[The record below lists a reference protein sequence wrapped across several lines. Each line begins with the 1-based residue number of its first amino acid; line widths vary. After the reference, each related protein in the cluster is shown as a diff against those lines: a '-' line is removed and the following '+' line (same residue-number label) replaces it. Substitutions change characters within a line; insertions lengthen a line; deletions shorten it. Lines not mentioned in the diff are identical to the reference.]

1 MKTKNLAVIVSGVAV
16 GVIGV
21 SSAHQQY
28 TKGHIAKNKNLTVKN
43 NIVLMKVSHQ
53 ESAQSSFVDY
63 VSSKENR
70 DKAWDEALDLHN
82 EIKTN
87 NCVFYMSSILR
98 GMGYDVPD
106 YIGYTTYFSDWLA
119 QNGWHKE
126 YNLNNIKP
134 GDIAFSGETHVVM
147 FLSWA
152 NKAKGIAN
160 VNDEQVV
167 AYNNG
172 LSYQRNIV
180 HGAVD
185 DGYIP
190 GEGNESSYMRTTYYM
205 TRDDNSV
212 ASDNLIGQTT
222 INSAIG
228 YLNFRRGN
236 SLDYSV
242 ISKIPTGTQVD
253 VLERKGEWYKVK
265 YDGNI
270 GWIYSSYTTG
280 ISNSGNNASSANP
293 IISGKKYETTIDSS
307 IGWLNFR
314 TGNST
319 SYNIIS
325 KIPTG
330 TTVSILG
337 EQDGWYKISYDAE
350 IGWISGHYTTGER
363 AVSDSKQE
371 SIGKTTIESS
381 LGWLRLRVGNG
392 TGFSEIGKIPTGVS
406 ISVLSKL
413 GGWYK
418 VIYNGQVGWCYSGY
432 TTGLR
437 TA

>member
-21 SSAHQQY
+21 GSAHQQY
-28 TKGHIAKNKNLTVKN
+28 TKGHIAKNKNLAVKN
-43 NIVLMKVSHQ
+43 NVLLVNTSQ
-53 ESAQSSFVDY
+53 EKSTQSNFVDY
-63 VSSKENR
+63 VSKRGNR
-70 DKAWDEALDLHN
+70 DKAWDEALNLHN
-82 EIKTN
+82 GIRTN

-98 GMGYDVPD
+98 GLGYNVPD
-106 YIGYTTYFSDWLA
+106 YIGYTTYLSDWLE

-152 NKAKGIAN
+152 NKSKGIAN

-167 AYNNG
+167 AYNSG
-172 LSYQRNIV
+172 LSYERNIV
-180 HGAVD
+180 HGASD
-185 DGYIP
+185 NGYIP

-205 TRDDNSV
+205 TRDDNS
-212 ASDNLIGQTT
+212 SSNSLIGKTT
-222 INSAIG
+222 INSSIG

-236 SLDYSV
+236 GLDYSI
-242 ISKIPTGTQVD
+242 ISKIPTGTKVD
-253 VLERKGEWYKVK
+253 VLGKQGAWYKVK
-265 YDGNI
+265 FNGEI
-270 GWIYSSYTTG
+270 GWIYSSYTNG
-280 ISNSGNNASSANP
+280 ISNGGNDQGNTKP
-293 IISGKKYETTIDSS
+293 VVTGDKYETTIESS

-319 SYNIIS
+319 SYDIIS

-330 TTVSILG
+330 TTVSVLG
-337 EQDGWYKISYDAE
+337 EKNGWYKVSYDSE
-350 IGWISGHYTTGER
+350 IGWISGNYTTGKKV
-363 AVSDSKQE
+363 VSNSEQE

-381 LGWLRLRVGNG
+381 IGWLRLRLGNG

-406 ISVLSKL
+406 VNVLSKL

-432 TTGLR
+432 TTGIK